1 MKNKRSLSSATFI
14 NSRITATIS
23 ISLVLFLLG
32 LIILLALMAKNLSSY
47 MKENLSFNIILS
59 DDTKEDEVNR
69 IISQLDATA
78 FVKSTEY
85 VSKEEAAKQ
94 IEADIGQSPEE
105 FLGFNPLP
113 ALIVVHLHSEYT
125 YPEKFTEIESQMKR
139 ISPDITT
146 IEYRK
151 ELLTLVN
158 DNFRKIGIVLSSLA
172 VLLLIISFALINN
185 TIRLSVYSK
194 RFLIHTMKLVGAT
207 AGFIRRPFLWT
218 QIFMGIIAA
227 SIAIAFLLGG
237 FLYISNDIREI
248 WRIIDWNTLYI
259 VAGSVVILGVFIS
272 ISATYL
278 AVNRYL
284 RMEGDDLFYI

>member
-1 MKNKRSLSSATFI
+1 
-14 NSRITATIS
+14 
-23 ISLVLFLLG
+23 
-32 LIILLALMAKNLSSY
+32 